1 MDTDAMLKLAS
12 RLRET
17 AENQAREAAAL
28 RKEAADLER
37 AAAARMAADE
47 RVLDPAMDVAGGYA

>member
-28 RKEAADLER
+28 ER